1 MDDCLTAI
9 TYIECV
15 KCFWDLWVECKLS
28 SLYPTAGENKVVMGQ
43 SLFVPQTVFCS
54 AGVNCALMLGEA
66 DTGRSA
72 RTPAEFVLIKNNDD

>member
-1 MDDCLTAI
+1 M
-9 TYIECV
+9 
-15 KCFWDLWVECKLS
+15 
-28 SLYPTAGENKVVMGQ
+28 VMGQ
-43 SLFVPQTVFCS
+43 SLFVLQTVFCS